1 MRNDTFCA
9 CSFSLQKVKHI
20 IHKFQGPNTTIYDS
34 MNKENRYS
42 HLFFS
47 TTTKFISRRS
57 KDREQI
63 CWHFAI
69 NNQWEYRFYL
79 LNITFSNHLMFW
91 NFQWLIVF
99 VKVFF
104 VLMHEIYVCIVL
116 LYIHV
121 VSFML
126 RATMNLRFFQI
137 ITRWWVVNASYGAWR

>member
-1 MRNDTFCA
+1 MTPFVLALSPYKKLSILFINFKDQT
-9 CSFSLQKVKHI
+9 Q
-20 IHKFQGPNTTIYDS
+20 
-34 MNKENRYS
+34 RYMIQWTKKTDI
-42 HLFFS
+42 LTFFS
-47 TTTKFISRRS
+47 TTTKFTSRRS